1 LIDQIFTHMNGKP
14 LYDQVHYLVVVGL
27 LLLLIIAC
35 MRELLRISLE
45 IA

>member
-1 LIDQIFTHMNGKP
+1 MNGEPIIDQV
-14 LYDQVHYLVVVGL
+14 QYLVVVGL

-35 MRELLRISLE
+35 MRELLRILLE